1 MRRVIVPAC
10 VLALLGFASCDG
22 GIGEGSTEDD
32 STSTVAPSGPQ
43 QIESRIVVVMDTSR
57 TTQTTTSIVKRTF
70 LIKGADTSTL
80 SLDTLTFIGGQN
92 LLDTALQGQQPC
104 PYGLTVF
111 NRYGTEIGLELWA
124 GGSLR
129 YSNGNILGKSP
140 RLVASSPSLLADSA
154 HSKWCPDWKGR
165 SYFDDGENDLL
176 LVVGVPIDPGGP
188 SYLLASGHFPEVASN
203 SILVVDEVG
212 RLRTLR

>member
-1 MRRVIVPAC
+1 MRRILLSAC

-22 GIGEGSTEDD
+22 GIGDGSTEND
-32 STSTVAPSGPQ
+32 STSTVTPTGPQ
-43 QIESRIVVVMDTSR
+43 VESKVVVHVDTLSR
-57 TTQTTTSIVKRTF
+57 TATTTSIVLQKF
-70 LIKGADTSTL
+70 LIKGLDTSML
-80 SLDTLTFIGGQN
+80 SLDTLTYIGGQT

-104 PYGLTVF
+104 KDGLTIF
-111 NRYGTEIGLELWA
+111 NRYGTEVSLELWA
-124 GGSLR
+124 GRSLQ
-129 YSNGNILGKSP
+129 YSNGNILGESP

-154 HSKWCPDWKGR
+154 HSRWCPVGDGR
-165 SYFDDGENDLL
+165 PTLYYDENDLL

-188 SYLLASGHFPEVASN
+188 SYLLAHGHFPEVKSN